1 MNIFK
6 IIADIEKFDPEVHN
20 RLDSR
25 RAVFKN
31 LASFGKK
38 VAVASVPLAFGS
50 VLNKAYGQ
58 TSDAQKVIDTLNFA
72 LTLEYLED
80 EFYKK
85 GIMSAGLIPAADL
98 PIFQQIGKHETA
110 HVAFLTT
117 VIRDVLK
124 GTPVAKPNVDFTGS
138 KNGARAALLPNVFS
152 NYATFKALAQAFED
166 TGVRAYKG
174 QATNLVSNSV
184 VLDAALQI
192 HSVEA
197 RHAAEVRR
205 LNGKK
210 PWIDGNDMGGP
221 APGITD
227 AIYAGEENTTHAG
240 FTRSQYTTM
249 SDAAATRAFDEPLSK
264 EAVLAIAGNFIY

>member
-1 MNIFK
+1 MNLFK
-6 IIADIEKFDPEVHN
+6 IIGDIEKFDPEVHG

-85 GIMSAGLIPAADL
+85 GIMTAGLIPAADL
-98 PIFQQIGKHETA
+98 QIFQQIGKHETS

-117 VIRDVLK
+117 VIRDTLK
-124 GTPVAKPNVDFTGS
+124 GTPVAKPNVDYTGS
-138 KNGARAALLPNVFS
+138 KNGARPALLPTVFS
-152 NYATFKALAQAFED
+152 DYTTFKALAQGFED

-174 QATNLVSNSV
+174 QATNLVSNNV
-184 VLDAALQI
+184 VLDAALRI

-197 RHAAEVRR
+197 RHAAEIRR

-210 PWIDGNDMGGP
+210 PWIEGNDMGGP
-221 APGITD
+221 APGITNP
-227 AIYAGEENTTHAG
+227 IYAGEENTTHAG
-240 FTRSQYTTM
+240 FTRAQYTTM
-249 SDAAATRAFDEPLSK
+249 SDAAATRAFDEPLTK
-264 EAVLAIAGNFIY
+264 EAVLEIAGNFIY